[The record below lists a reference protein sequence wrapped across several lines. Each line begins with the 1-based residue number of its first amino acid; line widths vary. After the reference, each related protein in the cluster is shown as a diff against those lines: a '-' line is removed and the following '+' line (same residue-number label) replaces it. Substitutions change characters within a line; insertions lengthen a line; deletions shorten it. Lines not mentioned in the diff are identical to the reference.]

1 MKKKRKIGFFQ
12 LLRLLGIVLFVFI
25 LTRVETG
32 QIAVVL
38 KAADFGL
45 FFWGIFFQLLVL
57 ISKGIRWHVMNDGR
71 SEKAFWIRSF
81 GRFFESYAIGVV
93 TPGRLGEIIKA
104 GHEKEKNDRINTF
117 VRVISER
124 GFDMGIFIFVA
135 ASALIFGA
143 AIQLNTFYTYLITF
157 VAISL
162 IVISWLLLS
171 SVKIKILLQEMVRF
185 FTKNRVDITIQ
196 GKRYRKGTVIMI
208 FVLSLVSNY
217 SYFVSCY
224 FLARSVGLNLGFI
237 DTGAGVALAGL
248 VNMLPVT
255 VMGLGTREL
264 IFLQIFGGYAQSLV
278 MAFSIAVFLVAQIG
292 GGLVAMVLGQVFLFW
307 DRKRK

>member
-1 MKKKRKIGFFQ
+1 LKKKRKIGFFL

-38 KAADFGL
+38 KAANFHL
-45 FFWGIFFQLLVL
+45 LIWGVFFQLLVL
-57 ISKGIRWHVMNDGR
+57 LSKGIRWHVMNDGR
-71 SEKAFWIRSF
+71 TEKVFWIRSL

-104 GHEKEKNDRINTF
+104 GHEKEKSDRVNTF

-224 FLARSVGLNLGFI
+224 FLARCVGLDIGFV

-264 IFLQIFGGYAQSLV
+264 IFLQIFNGYAQSLV
-278 MAFSIAVFLVAQIG
+278 LAFSIAVFLVAQIG
-292 GGLVAMVLGQVFLFW
+292 GGLVSMILGQLFLFW

>member
-12 LLRLLGIVLFVFI
+12 LLRLVGIVLFVVI
-25 LTRVETG
+25 LTKVETS
-32 QIAVVL
+32 QIALVL
-38 KAADFGL
+38 KAADINL
-45 FFWGIFFQLLVL
+45 FLWGIFFQLLVL
-57 ISKGIRWHVMNDGR
+57 LSKGIRWHVMNDGR
-71 SEKAFWIRSF
+71 TEKSLWIRSL

-104 GHEKEKNDRINTF
+104 GHEKEKSDRVNTF

-124 GFDMGIFIFVA
+124 GFDMGIFVFVA

-143 AIQLNTFYTYLITF
+143 AIQLNTVYTSLIT
-157 VAISL
+157 VAAFFL
-162 IVISWLLLS
+162 IVMSWLLLS
-171 SVKIKILLQEMVRF
+171 SDKIKILLQEMVSF
-185 FTKNRVDITIQ
+185 FTKNSVDISIQ
-196 GKRYRKGTVIMI
+196 GRRYRKGMVLLI
-208 FVLSLVSNY
+208 FLLSLLSNY

-224 FLARSVGLNLGFI
+224 FLARSVGLNISFV

-264 IFLQIFGGYAQSLV
+264 IFLQIFVGHAQSLV
-278 MAFSIAVFLVAQIG
+278 LAFSIAVFLVAQIG
-292 GGLVAMVLGQVFLFW
+292 GGLVSMILGQLFLFW
-307 DRKRK
+307 DLKRK